1 MINSGSQGLV
11 EPNNV
16 YCLSIDIIG
25 STAFGLELPT
35 IQNDRFN
42 TSLVKQ
48 IKPHLEKLEL
58 NEALIKFT
66 GDGWL
71 VMTHDVGKIHALC
84 HLAIVMA
91 YIFREEISKHTGIQK
106 NLIPSLRLAI
116 CSGRDIPVELP
127 DGRKDWV
134 GDSARRATRSSG
146 YCLPNEIL
154 IDVPIY
160 NHIMRDFFVERL
172 NPEQRPLE
180 YRPKR
185 MEEHME
191 LYILGELKTNDGS
204 EIYEIINRKKR
215 LQRRVQSWN
224 DLIAH
229 LPDYSS
235 ALKMFETLE
244 FSELSPDVMTYNAL
258 INKAPDYN
266 ERKIWVDK
274 MVAIG
279 IQPNVVTY
287 NTLINKAPDYNEGK
301 IWVDKMIT
309 KEIQLDII
317 TYNTLIKKSPDY
329 DEAMIW
335 IDMMEE
341 KNMFPNVV
349 TYSMLINKAPDYNE
363 GKIWVDKMVAN
374 GCSPNFVTY
383 NTLIKKSP
391 DYNEG
396 KIWVDKMIT
405 EGIQPDTVTYSTLF
419 SKNIS
424 DKSADDILKWYL
436 TQKNHPE
443 NPIQIAIT
451 SYLKAGCIDQA
462 FYLVLNYPHLKAA
475 RKLIRAHPEGVIQY
489 IKNIFDVNPQHQN
502 ASYALGI
509 ALLELGKEEEAE
521 LYLNKALR
529 LSTAPLRKAKIRD
542 CLLQIDYK
550 NSISDQ
556 QK

>member
-1 MINSGSQGLV
+1 MINYDSQGLG
-11 EPNNV
+11 EPHNV
-16 YCLSIDIIG
+16 YCLSIDLIG

-35 IQNDRFN
+35 TQNDRFN

-71 VMTHDVGKIHALC
+71 VMTHDVRKIHALC

-91 YIFREEISKHTGIQK
+91 YNFREEISKLTGIQK
-106 NLIPSLRLAI
+106 NHIPSLRLAI

-127 DGRKDWV
+127 DNRKDWV

-146 YCLPNEIL
+146 YCFPNEIL
-154 IDVPIY
+154 IDIPIY
-160 NHIMRDFFVERL
+160 NHIMRDFFVEPL
-172 NPEQRPLE
+172 NLKQRPLK

-185 MEEHME
+185 MEEHTE
-191 LYILGELKTNDGS
+191 LCTLGELKTNDGS
-204 EIYEIINRKKR
+204 EIYEIINRKKN
-215 LQRRVQSWN
+215 LQRKVQSWN

-244 FSELSPDVMTYNAL
+244 YSELSPDVITYNAL

-266 ERKIWVDK
+266 EGKIWVGK
-274 MVAIG
+274 MITEG

-301 IWVDKMIT
+301 IWVDKMMT
-309 KEIQLDII
+309 EEIQLDII
-317 TYNTLIKKSPDY
+317 TYNTLIKNAPDY

-335 IDMMEE
+335 IDMMEA
-341 KNMFPNVV
+341 KDTLPNVV

-363 GKIWVDKMVAN
+363 GKIWVDKMAAN
-374 GCSPNFVTY
+374 GCPPNFVTY
-383 NTLIKKSP
+383 NTLVKKAP
-391 DYNEG
+391 DYDEG

-405 EGIQPDTVTYSTLF
+405 EGIQPDIITYNTLF

-424 DKSADDILKWYL
+424 DKSAEDILKWYL

-451 SYLKAGCIDQA
+451 SYRKAGCIDQA

-475 RKLIRAHPEGVIQY
+475 RKLIRAHPEEVIKY
-489 IKNIFDVNPQHQN
+489 IRNIFDINPQHQN

-509 ALLELGKEEEAE
+509 ALLELGKEEDAE

-529 LSTAPLRKAKIRD
+529 LSTAHRRKAKIIDSLR
-542 CLLQIDYK
+542 QIDYK
-550 NSISDQ
+550 YPISDK